1 MFIDTHCHLDD
12 EKIEDKALACREMVE
27 SGVDIAV
34 NMAVNDKSSLQ
45 GLKLS
50 ERFDGVFF
58 GCGFHPS
65 DCAFYDGKAEDFLI
79 ETSKHEKC
87 VAIGE
92 IGLDY
97 HYGKDDEDVQKKC
110 FVSQL
115 EIARFLN
122 LPVSVHS
129 RDATEDT
136 LKILKDNKDKI
147 NGNIIIHCFSG
158 SVETAREY
166 VKLGCYISFSGTLTF
181 KNAVNLRVVAK
192 SLPEDV
198 ILAETDSPY
207 LSPEPLRGKINRPAN
222 VVKVYEKLA
231 EIRGEELDSLAFNVE
246 KNALSVF
253 KKIKLFRRLSGK
265 DYKTER

>member
-1 MFIDTHCHLDD
+1 MFIDTHCHIDD
-12 EKIEDKALACREMVE
+12 EKIEDKERLYRQMVE
-27 SGVDIAV
+27 AGVKIAV
-34 NMAVNDKSSLQ
+34 NMAVNDESSLQ

-50 ERFDGVFF
+50 ERFDGVYF

-65 DCAFYDGKAEDFLI
+65 DCASYDGKAEDFLI
-79 ETSKHEKC
+79 ETSKHAKC
-87 VAIGE
+87 VAVGE

-97 HYGKDDEDVQKKC
+97 HYGTNDEDEQKKC

-115 EIARFLN
+115 EIANFLK

-136 LKILKDNKDKI
+136 LKILKSNKSKI
-147 NGNIIIHCFSG
+147 DRNVIIHCFSG

-166 VKLGCYISFSGTLTF
+166 VRLGCYISFAGTLTF
-181 KNAVNLRVVAK
+181 KNAVNLRAVAK
-192 SLPEDV
+192 DLPDEA

-207 LSPEPLRGKINRPAN
+207 LSPEPMRGKINSPAN

-231 EIRGEELDSLAFNVE
+231 EIRGAELSEIESAVE
-246 KNALSVF
+246 KNVFSVF
-253 KKIKLFRRLSGK
+253 KKINPDGVCRRP
-265 DYKTER
+265 

>member
-12 EKIEDKALACREMVE
+12 EKIEDKALAYRNMSEA
-27 SGVDIAV
+27 GVKIAV

-45 GLKLS
+45 GQKLS
-50 ERFDGVFF
+50 EKFDGVYF

-65 DCAFYDGKAEDFLI
+65 DCAFYGVKAEDFLI
-79 ETSKHEKC
+79 GISKHEKC

-97 HYGKDDEDVQKKC
+97 HYGTDDEDVQKKC

-115 EIARFLN
+115 ELAHFLK

-136 LKILKDNKDKI
+136 LKILKNNKDKI
-147 NGNIIIHCFSG
+147 DGNVVIHCFSG

-166 VKLGCYISFSGTLTF
+166 VKLGCYVSFAGTLTF
-181 KNAVNLRVVAK
+181 KNAVNLRAVAK
-192 SLPEDV
+192 SLPIEA

-207 LSPEPLRGKINRPAN
+207 LSPEPMRGKINSPAN

-231 EIRGEELDSLAFNVE
+231 EIRGEELSALSFSVC

-253 KKIKLFRRLSGK
+253 KKIKPDGVNLK
-265 DYKTER
+265 P